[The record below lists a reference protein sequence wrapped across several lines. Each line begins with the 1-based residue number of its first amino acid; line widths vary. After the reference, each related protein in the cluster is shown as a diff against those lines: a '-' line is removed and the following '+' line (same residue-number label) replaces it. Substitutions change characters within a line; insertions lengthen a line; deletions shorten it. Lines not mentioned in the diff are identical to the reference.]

1 MHSPPKCPS
10 RPEKAYTQLS
20 GLVSLFS
27 GPLSLEEL
35 GKVAA
40 NFVEASQSGAL
51 ESSLNV
57 TLDAIVV
64 TEPEPTPTTK
74 PKATNESG

>member
-1 MHSPPKCPS
+1 MSIETREGKYS
-10 RPEKAYTQLS
+10 VVRTDFF
-20 GLVSLFS
+20 FS
-27 GPLSLEEL
+27 GTLSLEEL

>member
-10 RPEKAYTQLS
+10 RPEKVNTQLS
-20 GLVSLFS
+20 GLFFFFS
-27 GPLSLEEL
+27 GTLSLEEL

>member
-1 MHSPPKCPS
+1 MSIETREGKYS
-10 RPEKAYTQLS
+10 VVRT
-20 GLVSLFS
+20 VFFFFS
-27 GPLSLEEL
+27 GTLSLEEL

>member
-20 GLVSLFS
+20 GLFSLFS
-27 GPLSLEEL
+27 GTLSLEEL

-64 TEPEPTPTTK
+64 TEPEPTPTAK

>member
-1 MHSPPKCPS
+1 M
-10 RPEKAYTQLS
+10 
-20 GLVSLFS
+20 
-27 GPLSLEEL
+27 
-35 GKVAA
+35 AA